1 MSRQSVETLVERWME
16 DSAFRAAVRQDPA
29 AAIRAT
35 GLELTA
41 DEWAAVQNIDW
52 SLSDEELS
60 TRRNP
65 SGSSASADG
74 C

>member
-1 MSRQSVETLVERWME
+1 MSRQSVETLVEKWME
-16 DSAFRAAVRQDPA
+16 DKSFRSAVRLDPE
-29 AAIRAT
+29 AAIRGT

-41 DEWAAVQNIDW
+41 DEWAAVRNIDW

-60 TRRNP
+60 TRQSA